1 MNMDFAFDGVLHW
14 CCLLAV
20 FAFVVGLLWVSIRV
34 LIPLRRL
41 AKQAES
47 IMNGSFNTP
56 SLTFDKPVGGI
67 REIEQLQRSLRS
79 MVDQIQA
86 AREIETAYR
95 KALTE
100 SQENERMHLAR
111 EIHDDT
117 IQSLVLVSHSIERA
131 AQAQTNGG
139 YQSNPQLSACL
150 ESARSQLIGTI
161 DSLRQVIANLR
172 PTILEEL
179 GLATAIEVLCE
190 NRPTLAFSVK
200 GDVYGTDH
208 ARELAIFR
216 AVQEIT
222 RNAESHAHAK
232 QISVTLSYSPD
243 SVALEVR
250 DDGVG
255 FQVPPKLQEFAV
267 RGHYGLLGIQERV
280 RHLGGKVN
288 LISKPAVGT
297 CITVMIP
304 TIANPFAPTFAA
316 TVLN

>member
-1 MNMDFAFDGVLHW
+1 MDLGFDGVLHW
-14 CCLLAV
+14 CCLIAL

-41 AKQAES
+41 AKQAEI
-47 IMNGSFNTP
+47 IMNGSLATSSP
-56 SLTFDKPVGGI
+56 TFDKPVGGI
-67 REIEQLQRSLRS
+67 REIEQLQRSLRC

-131 AQAQTNGG
+131 AQAQKNEDYPDKLQASG
-139 YQSNPQLSACL
+139 YLD
-150 ESARSQLIGTI
+150 SARSQLIDTI
-161 DSLRQVIANLR
+161 DNLRQVIANLR
-172 PTILEEL
+172 PTILDEL

-190 NRPTLAFSVK
+190 NRPTLAFSVI
-200 GDVYGTDH
+200 GDVYGIDH
-208 ARELAIFR
+208 TRELAIFR

-222 RNAESHAHAK
+222 RNAECHAHAK
-232 QISVTLSYSPD
+232 QIKIELIYSAD
-243 SVALEVR
+243 TVALEVR

-255 FQVPPKLQEFAV
+255 FQVPQHLQEFAV

-288 LISKPAVGT
+288 MISKPAVGT

-304 TIANPFAPTFAA
+304 TVANPFAAAFAA
-316 TVLN
+316 PVLN